1 MPSSANRRRVEIP
14 AYLFDRVQQIADA
27 QQRTVASV
35 VAEILFPGVA
45 NYQVGWLPSDRAKLN
60 GRAARALDLAEGEE
74 PRRFDHNYVGTEHLL
89 LALLDEGGGVAAR
102 VLRESGVDHEAVS
115 GHLLAIV
122 GRGTEPVRERPTWAP
137 RFRIVLGLALRE
149 ARNLDHGVI
158 GTGHLLLGLAHE
170 GQGIAAG
177 ILQRMGV
184 DPYDVSSRVLQ
195 LLTAGTVPLSET

>member
-35 VAEILFPGVA
+35 VNEILFPGVT
-45 NYQVGWLPSDRAKLN
+45 NYQAAWLPSDRAKLN
-60 GRAARALDLAEGEE
+60 GRAARALDLAEGDE

-89 LALLDEGGGVAAR
+89 LALIDEGGGVAAQ
-102 VLRESGVDHEAVS
+102 VLRDVGVDHEAVS
-115 GHLLAIV
+115 GHLVAIV
-122 GRGTEPVRERPTWAP
+122 GRGKEPIQGQPTWAP

-149 ARNLDHGVI
+149 ARNLDHGVV
-158 GTGHLLLGLAHE
+158 GTGHLLLGLTRE

-184 DPYDVSSRVLQ
+184 ALPSVSARVMQ
-195 LLTAGTVPLSET
+195 ALTAGGLPLSET